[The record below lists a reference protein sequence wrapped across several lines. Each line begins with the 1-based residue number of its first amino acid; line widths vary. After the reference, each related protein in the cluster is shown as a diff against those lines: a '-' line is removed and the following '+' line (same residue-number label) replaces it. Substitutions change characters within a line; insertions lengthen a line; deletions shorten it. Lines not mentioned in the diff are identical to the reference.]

1 MLLISKGGVRSMEKR
16 APVNMTKVIQ
26 ILSSKVSL
34 LTTENAMLQA
44 RVMDLENELQKLKAP
59 PEKKKTESAEMKK
72 AVKPNKEDVVNGT

>member
-1 MLLISKGGVRSMEKR
+1 MEKR
-16 APVNMTKVIQ
+16 APVNMPKVIQ

-44 RVMDLENELQKLKAP
+44 RVMDLECELQKLKEP
-59 PEKKKTESAEMKK
+59 PEKKKTQPAKPAEMKK

>member
-44 RVMDLENELQKLKAP
+44 RVMDLENEVLRLKAEDGKQRK
-59 PEKKKTESAEMKK
+59 EKAEKRP
-72 AVKPNKEDVVNGT
+72 A